1 MARTVEMWSL
11 VLAGSLLA
19 GAGCSREEAST
30 TDAAASAS
38 APPVAPATPDLA
50 GYVVTYPTMEPQ
62 PGRRRL
68 LQQFAV
74 HQAADATSKEIAK
87 LESGASVDL
96 KASYQD
102 WMLVA
107 FQSGGQ
113 PTLGWIALKASDSRA
128 TTATEAEAPAATPA
142 PRTGDAGAPTSAT
155 GADAGATG
163 TGSGAG
169 AGTGAGAATGAG
181 ADAGTTGT
189 GAGADAGATGT
200 GASADAGTGTGAD
213 AGAAD
218 AGTGRRK
225 IELKKPLELKK

>member
-1 MARTVEMWSL
+1 MARAVEMWSL

-19 GAGCSREEAST
+19 GVGCSREEAST
-30 TDAAASAS
+30 TDAAAPAS

-50 GYVVTYPTMEPQ
+50 GYVATYPTMEPQ

-87 LESGASVDL
+87 LESGAIVDL

-107 FQSGGQ
+107 FQSGDQ
-113 PTLGWIALKASDSRA
+113 PTLGWISLKASDSRA
-128 TTATEAEAPAATPA
+128 TTATEAETPAATPA
-142 PRTGDAGAPTSAT
+142 PRTGDAGAPSGVAAT
-155 GADAGATG
+155 
-163 TGSGAG
+163 
-169 AGTGAGAATGAG
+169 GTGAGAGSGAG

-189 GAGADAGATGT
+189 GAGADAGATTGT
-200 GASADAGTGTGAD
+200 GAGTGTGAD

-225 IELKKPLELKK
+225 IELKKPLEPKK

>member
-30 TDAAASAS
+30 TNGAVTATAT
-38 APPVAPATPDLA
+38 PVAPATPDLTA
-50 GYVVTYPTMEPQ
+50 GYVATYPTMEPQ

-68 LQQFAV
+68 LQQFAAY
-74 HQAADATSKEIAK
+74 QTADAKSKELAR
-87 LESGASVDL
+87 LDNGAIVDL

-113 PTLGWIALKASDSRA
+113 PTLGWIELKVNDSRA
-128 TTATEAEAPAATPA
+128 TTATEADARAATAA
-142 PRTGDAGAPTSAT
+142 PKTTGDAGAPP
-155 GADAGATG
+155 GGDAGATG
-163 TGSGAG
+163 TGTDAGA
-169 AGTGAGAATGAG
+169 AGTGT
-181 ADAGTTGT
+181 
-189 GAGADAGATGT
+189 DAGATGT
-200 GASADAGTGTGAD
+200 GTDAGATGTGTDAGAAGTGTD

-218 AGTGRRK
+218 GGTGRRK
-225 IELKKPLELKK
+225 IELKRPIDLKK

>member
-30 TDAAASAS
+30 TNAAASAS
-38 APPVAPATPDLA
+38 APPPVAPATQDLA
-50 GYVVTYPTMEPQ
+50 GYVATYPTMEPQ

-74 HQAADATSKEIAK
+74 YQAADAKSKELAR
-87 LESGASVDL
+87 LDNGAIVDL

-113 PTLGWIALKASDSRA
+113 PTLGWIELKTNDSRA
-128 TTATEAEAPAATPA
+128 TLATDAEAPPAPPA
-142 PRTGDAGAPTSAT
+142 PRTGDAGAPAAT
-155 GADAGATG
+155 GADAGTTG
-163 TGSGAG
+163 
-169 AGTGAGAATGAG
+169 TGAG

-189 GAGADAGATGT
+189 GAGADAGTTGT
-200 GASADAGTGTGAD
+200 GAGADAGTTGTGAD

-225 IELKKPLELKK
+225 IELKKLLERK

>member
-30 TDAAASAS
+30 TSGAVTATAT
-38 APPVAPATPDLA
+38 PVAPATPDLTA
-50 GYVVTYPTMEPQ
+50 GYVATYPTMEPQ

-68 LQQFAV
+68 LQQFAAY
-74 HQAADATSKEIAK
+74 QAADAKSKELAR
-87 LESGASVDL
+87 LDNGAIVDL

-113 PTLGWIALKASDSRA
+113 PTLGWIELKTNDSRA
-128 TTATEAEAPAATPA
+128 TTATEADARAATAA
-142 PRTGDAGAPTSAT
+142 PKTTGDAGAPT
-155 GADAGATG
+155 GADAGT
-163 TGSGAG
+163 TGSDAG
-169 AGTGAGAATGAG
+169 ASGAGAG

-189 GAGADAGATGT
+189 GAGADAGTTGSDAGAAGT
-200 GASADAGTGTGAD
+200 GAGAD

-218 AGTGRRK
+218 GGTGRRK
-225 IELKKPLELKK
+225 IELKKPIELKK

>member
-30 TDAAASAS
+30 TSGAVTATAT
-38 APPVAPATPDLA
+38 PVAPATPDLTA
-50 GYVVTYPTMEPQ
+50 GYVATYPTMEPQ

-68 LQQFAV
+68 LQQFAAY
-74 HQAADATSKEIAK
+74 QAADAKSKELAR
-87 LESGASVDL
+87 LDNGAIVDL

-113 PTLGWIALKASDSRA
+113 PTLGWIELKTNDSRA
-128 TTATEAEAPAATPA
+128 TTATEADARAATAA
-142 PRTGDAGAPTSAT
+142 PKTTGDAGAPT
-155 GADAGATG
+155 GGDAGT
-163 TGSGAG
+163 TGSD
-169 AGTGAGAATGAG
+169 AGTSGTGAG

-189 GAGADAGATGT
+189 GAGADAGTTG
-200 GASADAGTGTGAD
+200 GDAGTSGAGAD

-218 AGTGRRK
+218 GGTGRRK
-225 IELKKPLELKK
+225 IELKKPIELKK

>member
-1 MARTVEMWSL
+1 MARAVEMWSL

-30 TDAAASAS
+30 TSAAASAT

-50 GYVVTYPTMEPQ
+50 GYVATYPTMEPQ

-68 LQQFAV
+68 LQQFPV
-74 HQAADATSKEIAK
+74 YQAADATSKELAR
-87 LESGASVDL
+87 LDNGAIVDL

-113 PTLGWIALKASDSRA
+113 PALGWIALKADDSRA
-128 TTATEAEAPAATPA
+128 TTATDAEARPAPAAVA
-142 PRTGDAGAPTSAT
+142 RTGDAGAPTGAAAT
-155 GADAGATG
+155 GADAGTTG
-163 TGSGAG
+163 AGTTGAG
-169 AGTGAGAATGAG
+169 AGADAGTTGAGAG

-189 GAGADAGATGT
+189 GAGADAGT
-200 GASADAGTGTGAD
+200 TGTGAD

-218 AGTGRRK
+218 GGTGRRK
-225 IELKKPLELKK
+225 IELKRPIELKK

>member
-30 TDAAASAS
+30 TNAAASAS
-38 APPVAPATPDLA
+38 ASAPPPVEPATQDLA
-50 GYVVTYPTMEPQ
+50 GYVATYPTMEPQ

-74 HQAADATSKEIAK
+74 YQAADAKSKELAR
-87 LESGASVDL
+87 LDNGAIVDL

-113 PTLGWIALKASDSRA
+113 PTLGWIELKTNDSRA
-128 TTATEAEAPAATPA
+128 TLATDAEARQATPA
-142 PRTGDAGAPTSAT
+142 PKAGDAGAPAAT
-155 GADAGATG
+155 GADAGT
-163 TGSGAG
+163 T
-169 AGTGAGAATGAG
+169 GTGAGADAGTTGTGAGADAGTTGTGAG

-189 GAGADAGATGT
+189 GAGADAGA
-200 GASADAGTGTGAD
+200 ADG
-213 AGAAD
+213 
-218 AGTGRRK
+218 GTGRRK
-225 IELKKPLELKK
+225 IELKKLLEKK

>member
-30 TDAAASAS
+30 TSGAVTATAT
-38 APPVAPATPDLA
+38 PVAPATPDLA
-50 GYVVTYPTMEPQ
+50 AGYVATYPTMEPQ

-68 LQQFAV
+68 LQQFAAY
-74 HQAADATSKEIAK
+74 QAADAKSKELAR
-87 LESGASVDL
+87 LDNGAIVDL

-113 PTLGWIALKASDSRA
+113 PTLGWIELKTNDSRA
-128 TTATEAEAPAATPA
+128 TTATEADARAATAAA
-142 PRTGDAGAPTSAT
+142 PKTTGDAGTTGSDAGTTGGDAGAPGT
-155 GADAGATG
+155 GAGTDAGASGTGTGTDAGATG
-163 TGSGAG
+163 TGT
-169 AGTGAGAATGAG
+169 GTDAGAA
-181 ADAGTTGT
+181 GT
-189 GAGADAGATGT
+189 
-200 GASADAGTGTGAD
+200 D

-218 AGTGRRK
+218 GGTGRKK
-225 IELKKPLELKK
+225 IELKRPIELQKK